1 MIEMHTSEGISQ
13 NYMGSRV
20 HVPFYSIYKDNY
32 LVIRTSD
39 RRLAEQIY
47 NELRGVA
54 RDKSKDSID
63 PAVNTQDDLQAI
75 HTKHKTK
82 TQRS

>member
-13 NYMGSRV
+13 NYMGSTV

-39 RRLAEQIY
+39 KQLAHKIY

-54 RDKSKDSID
+54 LANAKDSIG
-63 PAVNTQDDLQAI
+63 PAVNTRGDDPSSSKS
-75 HTKHKTK
+75 T
-82 TQRS
+82 